1 MSEIGI
7 KALKDH
13 LSECLRRARAG
24 ERIVVTDR
32 GVAVAVL
39 APVEELAEVRLAWEL
54 VRSGAATWGGGKP
67 RGSVRPPKVRGKPA
81 SEMVL
86 EDRR

>member
-1 MSEIGI
+1 MGEVGVKS
-7 KALKDH
+7 LKDH
-13 LSECLRRARAG
+13 LSAYIRRVRGG

-32 GVAVAVL
+32 GAAVAVL
-39 APVEELAEVRLAWEL
+39 GPVEVAAEARWAWE
-54 VRSGAATWGGGKP
+54 VVKTGAASWGGGKP
-67 RGSVRPPKVRGKPA
+67 EGSADPPKVRGKTA

>member
-1 MSEIGI
+1 MREVGVKS
-7 KALKDH
+7 LKDH
-13 LSECLRRARAG
+13 LSAYIRRARAG

-32 GVAVAVL
+32 GAAVAL
-39 APVEELAEVRLAWEL
+39 LGPVDEGAEARLAWEL
-54 VRSGAATWGGGKP
+54 VRTGAASWGGGKP
-67 RGSVRPPKVRGKPA
+67 EGSADPPKVRGKTA

>member
-1 MSEIGI
+1 MGEVGVKS
-7 KALKDH
+7 LKDH
-13 LSECLRRARAG
+13 LSAYLRRARAG

-32 GVAVAVL
+32 GEAVAVL
-39 APVEELAEVRLAWEL
+39 GPVEEGVEARLAWEL
-54 VRSGAATWGGGKP
+54 VRTGAASWGGGKP
-67 RGSVRPPKVRGKPA
+67 AGSAVPPKVCGKTA